1 MGKKNQIGEA
11 QVHYNYEI
19 LQLLYMPTTNKSPF
33 NTQPK
38 WTVEQQNV
46 SQVDQGNL
54 RLYGVP
60 YSARINAKNSS
71 IVEDIV
77 ECRERLKLLIL
88 IQDTKI
94 CVQNG

>member
-54 RLYGVP
+54 RL
-60 YSARINAKNSS
+60 
-71 IVEDIV
+71 
-77 ECRERLKLLIL
+77 
-88 IQDTKI
+88 
-94 CVQNG
+94 